1 MSKAIVFMA
10 DGLEE
15 CEGLLVVDILRRAGT
30 EVITASINGTA
41 QVLSSHGIRFS
52 ADVTAE
58 EPDYE
63 SADLLIL
70 PGGARG
76 TENLAASEFVKAK
89 CLAFAGSKKLA
100 AICAAPSIFAQLGLL
115 NGRKA
120 SVHPSFEAKMNGCE
134 VTHQPVTVDGNITTG
149 RALGAA
155 IPFALELA
163 RQLEGEEAAARVA
176 EAICWQ

>member
-30 EVITASINGTA
+30 EVTTASINGTT
-41 QVLSSHGIRFS
+41 QVFSSHGIRFFT
-52 ADVTAE
+52 DVTAE
-58 EPDYE
+58 EADYE
-63 SADLLIL
+63 SADILIF
-70 PGGARG
+70 PGGVKG
-76 TENLAASEFVKAK
+76 TENLAASEFVRAK

-115 NGRKA
+115 NGKKA
-120 SVHPSFEAKMNGCE
+120 SIHPSFEAKMTGCE
-134 VTHQPVTVDGNITTG
+134 VTHEPVTVNGNITTG
-149 RALGAA
+149 QALGTA

-163 RQLEGEEAAARVA
+163 RQLEGEESAARVA
-176 EAICWQ
+176 KAICWQ